1 MSLANKS
8 PNKKE
13 QLMPKNPYILFEY
26 TLNGNL
32 VVSAIHYYD
41 ISKFRLE
48 HPDAKIKVAK
58 WKVISSVTIAVT
70 LNLGQCVTISNIPK
84 IVRN

>member
-48 HPDAKIKVAK
+48 HPDAKIKVA
-58 WKVISSVTIAVT
+58 
-70 LNLGQCVTISNIPK
+70 
-84 IVRN
+84 